1 MSTAPDP
8 VKLRIAGVGEH
19 FNLPWQLGLERR
31 AFFRAGVE
39 LRWRTVK
46 EGTGA
51 MCDLLHKGEVDLA
64 VLVTEGA
71 VMDILN
77 GNPRRIVSA
86 FVDSPLTWGLH
97 VGAGSPRT
105 SLEELKGDPF
115 VISRYGSGSHLAA
128 LAFAQ
133 QQGWTPTEDQFIVA
147 NDLDGAIQAL
157 QGAEPATFLWE
168 RYTTKPFVDQ
178 GLLRCVGTY
187 RNSWPAFVLVARE
200 DVLAGQGQEVQR
212 LVKIV
217 RDQAAGLMQ
226 KKSAPEMIAH
236 RYGLT
241 VPDAREWFAEVRWN
255 TDGNLDPEVFF
266 EVAGSL
272 RSADLLNEVP
282 EQESITSRLI
292 G

>member
-1 MSTAPDP
+1 MSTAADP

-51 MCDLLHKGEVDLA
+51 MCDLLRKGEVELA

-71 VMDILN
+71 VMDILK
-77 GNPRRIVSA
+77 GNPSRIVWA

-97 VGAGSPRT
+97 VGAGSPRS

-115 VISRYGSGSHLAA
+115 VISRFGSGSHLAA

-133 QQGWTPTEDQFIVA
+133 QQGWTPTEDKFIVA
-147 NDLDGAIQAL
+147 NDLDGAIKAL

-200 DVLAGQGQEVQR
+200 DVLAGHGQEVQR

-241 VPDAREWFAEVRWN
+241 VVDAREWFAEVRWN
-255 TDGNLDPEVFF
+255 TAGELPEDAFPEV
-266 EVAGSL
+266 VSSL
-272 RSADLLNEVP
+272 KE
-282 EQESITSRLI
+282 I
-292 G
+292 GIWDGTPDEARVLTTLK